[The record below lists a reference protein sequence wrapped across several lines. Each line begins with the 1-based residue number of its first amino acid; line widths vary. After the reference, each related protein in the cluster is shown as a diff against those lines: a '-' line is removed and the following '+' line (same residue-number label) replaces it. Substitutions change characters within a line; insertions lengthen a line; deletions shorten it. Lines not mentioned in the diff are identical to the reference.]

1 MMDKKLTKK
10 GTERKSDAG
19 RPSIY
24 IDDIGVTLSVQ
35 VPSKEKERF
44 RETILALRKPYE
56 IKK

>member
-24 IDDIGVTLSVQ
+24 IDDVGVTLSVQ

-44 RETILALRKPYE
+44 RETILAFRKPYE
-56 IKK
+56 VKK

>member
-24 IDDIGVTLSVQ
+24 IDDVGVTLSVQ

>member
-24 IDDIGVTLSVQ
+24 IDDVGVTLSVQ

-56 IKK
+56 VKK

>member
-1 MMDKKLTKK
+1 MDKGLTKK

-19 RPSIY
+19 RKAIFA
-24 IDDIGVTLSVQ
+24 DDVGVTLSVQ

-56 IKK
+56 VKK